1 MRSPAAA
8 VAQPSLTPLALEESI
23 DPITPASVLDA
34 DDASG
39 VSRRSS
45 GAAGS
50 EGASPA
56 VSDAFLSQLFGE
68 EAQKIFQPFL

>member
-1 MRSPAAA
+1 M
-8 VAQPSLTPLALEESI
+8 
-23 DPITPASVLDA
+23 TPASFFDP
-34 DDASG
+34 DDVSG
-39 VSRRSS
+39 LSRSS
-45 GAAGS
+45 SGGTCS